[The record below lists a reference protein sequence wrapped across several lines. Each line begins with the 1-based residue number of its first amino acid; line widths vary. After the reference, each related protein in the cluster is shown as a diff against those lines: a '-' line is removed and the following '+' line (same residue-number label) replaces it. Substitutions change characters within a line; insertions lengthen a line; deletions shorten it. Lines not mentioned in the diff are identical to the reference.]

1 MSNWSENSELR
12 VRRGEAWRS
21 WQDLGH
27 RGPECQGRKPGV
39 TLGIL
44 RYHCKVSTIFIS
56 GRFLLRAG
64 QGVTEVRRMVR
75 RLLPRFWRDMTVAWP
90 R

>member
-1 MSNWSENSELR
+1 M
-12 VRRGEAWRS
+12 
-21 WQDLGH
+21 
-27 RGPECQGRKPGV
+27 

-64 QGVTEVRRMVR
+64 QGVTEVRGMVR